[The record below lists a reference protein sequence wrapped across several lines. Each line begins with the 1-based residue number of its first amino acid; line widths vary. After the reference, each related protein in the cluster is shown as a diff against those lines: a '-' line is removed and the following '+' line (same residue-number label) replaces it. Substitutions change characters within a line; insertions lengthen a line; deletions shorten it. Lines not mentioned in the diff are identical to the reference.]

1 MIFHVFKKNHGK
13 GRVSRTYY
21 GKYQCDGMPRVI
33 TLNLGVTEKRIAE
46 KKLQKLFDEAQ
57 NETNGSSSA
66 KSFKEA
72 AKLPIIEHLEQ
83 FIKGKT
89 ALGRTATHLRTI
101 RNAIIR
107 VCNECGWQ
115 YLDHINA
122 SDFENWR
129 ADQTIAPKTLNEY
142 LSALN
147 AFTKWLY
154 KRRKIKENP
163 LLDIERVD
171 TRGKQK
177 RLRRALS
184 LAEALRL
191 LNIAS
196 PKNKVA
202 YLLALTCGFRRHEI
216 EQLKWS
222 DLHLDTEIPFIAI
235 RAEIAKNRKDDI
247 AVLKPETLKAIQELK
262 ALRPDT
268 EYITGNLT
276 RMCYMRK
283 DWKKANIEYIDKNGY
298 IADFHSLRKTFC
310 TFLQKAGVAP
320 RIVQEAMRHSD
331 PKLTSQTYTDAK
343 QFNMSQAISQIPD
356 LEISNL
362 DASKNEKS
370 GALIGALARDFEGQ
384 NLSFT
389 VTNENIKK
397 RPKTEV
403 LRRNIQKKTGA
414 SCRSRTDD
422 LLITSQL
429 LYQLS

>member
-57 NETNGSSSA
+57 NETNGSSPA
-66 KSFKEA
+66 KAFKEA
-72 AKLPIIEHLEQ
+72 AKLPIIEHLDQ

-101 RNAIIR
+101 KNAIIR
-107 VCNECGWQ
+107 VCDECGWQ

-129 ADQTIAPKTLNEY
+129 ADQDIAPKTLNEY
-142 LSALN
+142 LSALS

-154 KRRKIKENP
+154 KRRKLKDNP

-184 LAEALRL
+184 LHEALRL
-191 LNIAS
+191 LNIAT

-222 DLHLDTEIPFIAI
+222 DLRLDTEIPFIAI

-276 RMCYMRK
+276 RMCYMLK
-283 DWKKANIEYIDKNGY
+283 DWEKANIEYIDKNGY

-343 QFNMSQAISQIPD
+343 QFNMSQAINQIPT

-362 DASKNEKS
+362 GAVKNQKS
-370 GALIGALARDFEGQ
+370 GALIGALARDFEGR
-384 NLSFT
+384 NLSLS
-389 VTNENIKK
+389 VTNENIKNRLK
-397 RPKTEV
+397 MGI
-403 LRRNIQKKTGA
+403 LRGNQGKKNGA